1 MQNYLEPEDDLLPM
15 RSAGEWAAI
24 KLDYLARYINV
35 FETAMRGKWSI
46 RNYIDLMAGPGKNR
60 IRETDAVLL
69 GSPLLALTTKY
80 AFTGYFFADLS
91 DENTTALDK
100 RCSASPFYDRVH
112 IHPCDCNEI
121 VREIVAQLKRD
132 DRNSL
137 NLAFLDPEGFE
148 LEWQTIAQLATVRRM
163 DLIINYPQGGLN
175 RQMALSFQSNEE
187 TIVDRFFGD
196 PEWRTIFAKH
206 PNKENFV
213 HRELMDHYKQKL
225 QRLGYP
231 DVRRDDET
239 GDEPLIRNSKNAP
252 LYRLLFASKSK
263 LGNDFW
269 QKITRRDVSGQARL
283 F

>member
-1 MQNYLEPEDDLLPM
+1 MQNYLKPEDDLLTT

-24 KLDYLARYINV
+24 KLDYLVRYINV

-112 IHPCDCNEI
+112 IHPGDCNEI
-121 VREIVAQLKRD
+121 VREIVVQLKRD

-148 LEWQTIAQLATVRRM
+148 LEWQTIAQLATIRRI

-196 PEWRTIFAKH
+196 TEWRKIFAKH
-206 PNKENFV
+206 HGKENFV
-213 HRELMDHYKQKL
+213 HRQLMDHYKQKL

-269 QKITRRDVSGQARL
+269 QKITRRDVSGQTRL